1 MGCCG
6 KNRVQNVVQ
15 QTVRS
20 PEVYPNLFEMGLN
33 LGGTLERAGKAL
45 LSGKRIQVSK
55 SIHDKR
61 LEACMGTKGLPK
73 CEYYDRAQGR
83 CRECGC
89 FIHAKAW
96 VATDDC
102 RIGRW

>member
-1 MGCCG
+1 MSCCG
-6 KNRVQNVVQ
+6 KNRIKNNVQK
-15 QTVRS
+15 TVRS
-20 PEVYPNLFEMGLN
+20 PEAYPNLFEMGLN
-33 LGGTLERAGKAL
+33 LGGSLARAGDAL
-45 LSGKRIQVSK
+45 LNGKKVQVSK
-55 SIHDKR
+55 GTHDKR
-61 LEACMGTKGLPK
+61 LAVCMGTKDLPE

-96 VATDDC
+96 VATDEC